1 MNTENPHSTAE
12 REAFYRLNEV
22 RLGELAH
29 RAIQRGMKPD
39 EFVTVCIDVDDPSWT
54 DLVEVLMPGHDWD
67 AYRARGEKPVARGT
81 VRADITEYLC
91 EVVPNI
97 APALTRDLPPGKARC
112 IVMGNGGASVY
123 HITPVQPR
131 LN

>member
-1 MNTENPHSTAE
+1 MSE
-12 REAFYRLNEV
+12 EAPKGTSDRDVLYRQNED

-29 RAIQRGMKPD
+29 RAIQKGMGVND
-39 EFVTVCIDVDDPSWT
+39 FVTVCIDVDDPSWT
-54 DLVEVLMPGHDWD
+54 ELVDELMPGHDWD

-81 VRADITEYLC
+81 VNASIVDYLS
-91 EVVPNI
+91 EVVPDI
-97 APALTRDLPPGKARC
+97 TPALRGNLPPGKARV

-123 HITPVQPR
+123 HVTPVQPR